1 MTSLRSTSR
10 RLLSVLA
17 LAGVALTTSC
27 TFGPGDYKVY
37 TLAMS
42 GEVLDP
48 SCYADAMIPDS
59 TSMDTSTYL
68 ASGTYYLF
76 AGPEEIFYLDNG
88 AAIIEGT
95 KSDSGYEFVGAS
107 TDVEYNGDLRSQTD
121 IRTTVAFNTDGKGV
135 SGTVV
140 VQTNTSC
147 TGGDACPNPTI
158 CRATTNFVGAE
169 VTDADIEH
177 QI

>member
-1 MTSLRSTSR
+1 MKSLRSTSHR
-10 RLLSVLA
+10 FLSVLA

-37 TLAMS
+37 SLAMS

-48 SCYADAMIPDS
+48 SCYPDAMIPDS
-59 TSMDTSTYL
+59 TSMDTSTFL

-76 AGPEEIFYLDNG
+76 AGPDDIFYLDNG
-88 AAIIEGT
+88 AAVIEGT
-95 KSDSGYEFVGAS
+95 PSDTGYEFVGAS
-107 TDVEYNGDLRSQTD
+107 TDVEYTNDLRFQTD
-121 IRTTVAFNTDGKGV
+121 IRTTVSFNTSGKGV
-135 SGTVV
+135 SGNVI
-140 VQTNTSC
+140 VQTDTSC
-147 TGGDACPNPTI
+147 TGGDACSNPTT

-169 VTDADIEH
+169 VSDADIEH